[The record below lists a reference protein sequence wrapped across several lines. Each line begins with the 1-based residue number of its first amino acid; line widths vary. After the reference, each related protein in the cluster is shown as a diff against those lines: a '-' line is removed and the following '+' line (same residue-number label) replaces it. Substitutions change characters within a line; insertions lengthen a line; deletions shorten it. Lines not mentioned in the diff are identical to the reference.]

1 MKIIKRSGEEQE
13 FDIEKIVSAISRANL
28 EVDKKDRLSDEKI
41 REIATEVEKTCKSR
55 KRASTVEEIQDLVE
69 IPFATCTNP
78 VIICVT

>member
-41 REIATEVEKTCKSR
+41 REIATEVEKTCFASFCVNIITQ
-55 KRASTVEEIQDLVE
+55 KRRESA
-69 IPFATCTNP
+69 
-78 VIICVT
+78 